1 MCKRSGNQAS
11 GLTTTWKKNAER
23 RLRNLRTRLRK
34 SRAGKAFRLLWKATA
49 CKTSDSISNRANP
62 CSRSLTI
69 CPQAARSLRKRTRR
83 RTTRR
88 PTRAA
93 DVVGQLD
100 VLLLKALNG
109 ASGEINAE
117 DVAKAAAKA
126 KLPKEIRESLRSLAE
141 TAKDSLAALDKF
153 TGKDLAAAMEKA
165 A

>member
-1 MCKRSGNQAS
+1 
-11 GLTTTWKKNAER
+11 
-23 RLRNLRTRLRK
+23 
-34 SRAGKAFRLLWKATA
+34 
-49 CKTSDSISNRANP
+49 
-62 CSRSLTI
+62 
-69 CPQAARSLRKRTRR
+69 
-83 RTTRR
+83 
-88 PTRAA
+88 
-93 DVVGQLD
+93 VGQLD